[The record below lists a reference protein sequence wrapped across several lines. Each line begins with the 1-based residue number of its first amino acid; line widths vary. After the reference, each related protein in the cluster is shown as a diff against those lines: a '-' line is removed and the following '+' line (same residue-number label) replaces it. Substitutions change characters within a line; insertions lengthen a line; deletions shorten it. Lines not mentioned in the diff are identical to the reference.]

1 MEKINFKNKGEPGAN
16 PINADDLNLMQNNV
30 ENSFKSS
37 MTTSNTDTYNCNY
50 INSIIESGSNS
61 NGNWIKFNDGTMIQ
75 MGSLEVNA
83 ATYIE
88 LPYGGYRTFGKTITL
103 PVSFINSKYIISVNA
118 TSDTNNNGFCANK
131 EGITNNSFNGYFWT
145 INKNTTELIHS
156 IDYITIG
163 KWK

>member
-1 MEKINFKNKGEPGAN
+1 MEKIDFKNKGEAGAI
-16 PINADDLNLMQNNV
+16 PFNANNFNLMQDNV

-37 MTTSNTDTYNCNY
+37 MTTSDKDTYNCNY